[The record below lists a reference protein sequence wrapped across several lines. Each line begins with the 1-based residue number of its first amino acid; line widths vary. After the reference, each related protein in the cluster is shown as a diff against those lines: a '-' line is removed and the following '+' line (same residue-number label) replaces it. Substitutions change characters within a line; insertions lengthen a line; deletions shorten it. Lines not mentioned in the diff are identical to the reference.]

1 MRETTILMELMET
14 MLFKAMRVMI
24 PRGNNGDDLLLGDD
38 SDDYMEGE
46 NGADKFSCGGGI
58 DTITDFN
65 AFHGDLKSGDCESSY
80 PPW

>member
-1 MRETTILMELMET
+1 
-14 MLFKAMRVMI
+14 
-24 PRGNNGDDLLLGDD
+24 
-38 SDDYMEGE
+38 MEGE